1 MAEQYALER
10 ITDERTARI
19 ALSYMVP
26 LGSEVTGR
34 FLRDYGA
41 VETLRFALD
50 GNPNGLDAAA
60 LSYWRGYATGYDPAQ
75 VAHGIRLAKEQGL
88 TALIPDDPGWPVA
101 LDALGTRAPMLLW
114 VRGTRPELLTR
125 PEHERVSI
133 VGARAASGRGMYD
146 ADQLAVGLSLQDV
159 CIVSTASQGIA
170 RAALSGPALGPGGA
184 ITVMPHSIEN
194 PDSFT
199 PNGFLRSVG
208 ENGLLVSEC
217 SPGRTP
223 GRDALHSQ
231 QRIIAALS
239 AITTV
244 IESGAQGEAV
254 QTALIASKLHRQ
266 VAVVEGAPGTTGNA
280 GPRLLLERYG
290 ATPVRTRDDVT
301 MLLGSLSQPRRTPP
315 TEPAAGSIAA
325 PAQPVMA
332 EPYSAPRSGRE
343 SLVLSR

>member
-133 VGARAASGRGMYD
+133 VGASLD
-146 ADQLAVGLSLQDV
+146 LS
-159 CIVSTASQGIA
+159 
-170 RAALSGPALGPGGA
+170 
-184 ITVMPHSIEN
+184 
-194 PDSFT
+194 
-199 PNGFLRSVG
+199 
-208 ENGLLVSEC
+208 
-217 SPGRTP
+217 
-223 GRDALHSQ
+223 
-231 QRIIAALS
+231 
-239 AITTV
+239 
-244 IESGAQGEAV
+244 
-254 QTALIASKLHRQ
+254 
-266 VAVVEGAPGTTGNA
+266 
-280 GPRLLLERYG
+280 
-290 ATPVRTRDDVT
+290 
-301 MLLGSLSQPRRTPP
+301 
-315 TEPAAGSIAA
+315 
-325 PAQPVMA
+325 
-332 EPYSAPRSGRE
+332 
-343 SLVLSR
+343 